1 MKLKIIAKDRPTAV
15 ERRKRDPRSVVV
27 ETIDLQV
34 KAIEA
39 EQKGEVFTV
48 ERERYVNVTEG
59 GRERRVK
66 STVNARP
73 KPWFWQEGGLYYLQ
87 PRFGTHLIEI
97 ADGKAT
103 VECGKALD
111 DVIKVL
117 QELRRMVE
125 SGDLDA
131 PINAAREKAK
141 KR

>member
-1 MKLKIIAKDRPTAV
+1 MKLKLIAKNRPTAV
-15 ERRKRDPRSVVV
+15 ERRKRDPRSVVI

-39 EQKGEVFTV
+39 EQKGETFTV
-48 ERERYVNVTEG
+48 PRERYVSVAEG
-59 GRERRVK
+59 GRDRRIK
-66 STVNARP
+66 TTVQAKP
-73 KPWFWQEGGLYYLQ
+73 KPWWWQEGGVYFVQ

-97 ADGKAT
+97 AEGKAT

-125 SGDLDA
+125 NGDLDD
-131 PINAAREKAK
+131 PINAARERAK